1 MSRTVELRIAGQSYR
16 VVSSEPE
23 EELQRLA
30 AVVNAKLVEV
40 VGKGKGAP
48 PQAILLAAIALAH
61 ELEAERG
68 RHRGFERRTKDLLSR
83 VLARI
88 DDALEPPQR
97 AESGQ
102 AD

>member
-1 MSRTVELRIAGQSYR
+1 MELRIAGQSYR
-16 VVSSEPE
+16 VVSSESE

-30 AVVNAKLVEV
+30 GVVNTKLAEV

-68 RHRGFERRTKDLLSR
+68 RLQGFERRTRDLLSR

-88 DDALEPPQR
+88 DDALETPQP
-97 AESGQ
+97 ADAGQ